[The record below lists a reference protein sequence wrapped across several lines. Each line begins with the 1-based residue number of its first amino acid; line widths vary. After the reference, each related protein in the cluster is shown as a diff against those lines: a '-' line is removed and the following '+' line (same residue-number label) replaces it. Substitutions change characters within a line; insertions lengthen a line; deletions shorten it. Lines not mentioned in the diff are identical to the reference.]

1 MAIPMILVLAMP
13 ITFTVF
19 CLDEYGWDV
28 FGSDTFGFYFSIP
41 LFFMLP
47 FYLGLLANILL
58 IPAMIIA
65 SPFGLTYLIW
75 MFRKES
81 RENVDRAKNRLKN
94 LA

>member
-1 MAIPMILVLAMP
+1 
-13 ITFTVF
+13 
-19 CLDEYGWDV
+19 
-28 FGSDTFGFYFSIP
+28 
-41 LFFMLP
+41 MLP

-65 SPFGLTYLIW
+65 SPVGLTYMIW
-75 MFRKES
+75 MLRKES